1 MTVADD
7 VAAILTPL
15 GGRTAFAARLFRPG
29 ATAPARRAD
38 EDDHDAAPYPDADLQ
53 IALNA
58 DEVFPAASLAKLPIA
73 VEFLRR
79 VDLGQFDLAERWDT
93 SSATRAGGSGVLES
107 LDPTTQL
114 TLGELCTLML
124 IVSDNTAANVLLD
137 LVGMGEVNESLNRMG
152 LKRTKLARRFMD
164 FEARAARRD
173 NLTSAGDLLTLLT
186 LVQKNMLPG
195 ARWLRETLGAQQQF
209 VELAEGWLP
218 PTARLAHKDGLLPD
232 AAHDAGIV
240 SGPRGSCAYDML
252 TAEQTDIPAA
262 RYAIG
267 RVVRLLWDAW
277 LDDTTASS

>member
-7 VAAILTPL
+7 VAAILRPL

-38 EDDHDAAPYPDADLQ
+38 EDDHDAAPQPDADLQ
-53 IALNA
+53 VAVNA

-93 SSATRAGGSGVLES
+93 SSAPRAGGSGVLDS

-114 TLGELCTLML
+114 TLGELCALML

-152 LKRTKLARRFMD
+152 LKHTKLARRFMD

-173 NLTSAGDLLTLLT
+173 NLTSAGDMLTLLT

-195 ARWLRETLGAQQQF
+195 ARWLRKTLGAQQQF

-232 AAHDAGIV
+232 VAHDAGIV

-277 LDDTTASS
+277 LDDTTA

>member
-7 VAAILTPL
+7 VAAILEPL
-15 GGRTAFAARLFRPG
+15 GGRTAFAARLLR
-29 ATAPARRAD
+29 ATAAATPRRAD
-38 EDDHDAAPYPDADLQ
+38 KDDHDAAPQPDDDLQ
-53 IALNA
+53 IAFNA

-79 VDLGQFDLAERWDT
+79 VDLGQFGLGERWDT
-93 SSATRAGGSGVLES
+93 SSAPRVGGSGVLDS

-114 TLGELCTLML
+114 TLAELCTLML

-137 LVGMGEVNESLNRMG
+137 LVGMGEVNESLGRMG
-152 LKRTKLARRFMD
+152 LKYTKLARRFMD

-173 NLTSAGDLLTLLT
+173 NLTSASDMLTLLT
-186 LVQKNMLPG
+186 LVQRNMLPG

-218 PTARLAHKDGLLPD
+218 AKARLAHKDGLLPD
-232 AAHDAGIV
+232 AAHDVGLIG
-240 SGPRGSCAYDML
+240 GPRGSCAYCVL
-252 TAEQTDIPAA
+252 TAEQREVPVA